1 MLSPFPSLSPQ
12 QLVSHTKDSNQQKR
26 RRHRKEKLT
35 KTIAILATKMVANG
49 GIRAGASSASNYVPL
64 TDGLTT
70 EEAQTVRIP
79 RLDDNAFNGK
89 NPMANLARQ
98 WMGSGNV
105 KGNFNPVR
113 AILSSMMHSLF
124 GSFGSNNINADEE
137 DALNNYDE
145 ILIEEETEDA
155 CMGSPRENRR
165 NIIGNNKDNNK
176 DNNEICL
183 RIQGA
188 DLRRFDKYK
197 KRLHLTTAP
206 SWYKK
211 RTLKQKCIE
220 VGWVS
225 IPSHLLLYTMH
236 HWSCRGYTESSLI

>member
-1 MLSPFPSLSPQ
+1 M
-12 QLVSHTKDSNQQKR
+12 H
-26 RRHRKEKLT
+26 
-35 KTIAILATKMVANG
+35 
-49 GIRAGASSASNYVPL
+49 SSA
-64 TDGLTT
+64 
-70 EEAQTVRIP
+70 
-79 RLDDNAFNGK
+79 K
-89 NPMANLARQ
+89 NLMADLARW

-113 AILSSMMHSLF
+113 AILLSVMHSLF
-124 GSFGSNNINADEE
+124 GSFGNNNVDADEE

-145 ILIEEETEDA
+145 ILIEEETEDV
-155 CMGSPRENRR
+155 CMGSPRENRC
-165 NIIGNNKDNNK
+165 NIIGKNKDDNENDNK
-176 DNNEICL
+176 ICL

-206 SWYKK
+206 PWYK
-211 RTLKQKCIE
+211 RCTLKQECIE

-236 HWSCRGYTESSLI
+236 HWRCRDYTGSSLI

>member
-1 MLSPFPSLSPQ
+1 MLIVAS
-12 QLVSHTKDSNQQKR
+12 
-26 RRHRKEKLT
+26 
-35 KTIAILATKMVANG
+35 KMVAKNA
-49 GIRAGASSASNYVPL
+49 GICFGASSASNYVPL

-70 EEAQTVRIP
+70 KEAQTVRIA
-79 RLDDNAFNGK
+79 RLDNAIVGN
-89 NPMANLARQ
+89 NPTAKLARRC
-98 WMGSGNV
+98 MGSGDIE
-105 KGNFNPVR
+105 GDFNPMR
-113 AILSSMMHSLF
+113 AILLSMMHSLF
-124 GSFGSNNINADEE
+124 GSFGNNNVDADEE

-155 CMGSPRENRR
+155 CMGSPRENRC
-165 NIIGNNKDNNK
+165 NIIGNNEDDNK

-206 SWYKK
+206 PWYKR
-211 RTLKQKCIE
+211 RTLKQECIE

-225 IPSHLLLYTMH
+225 IPYHLLLYTMH
-236 HWSCRGYTESSLI
+236 LWSCRNYTRSSLI

>member
-12 QLVSHTKDSNQQKR
+12 QLVSHTKDSNQRKR
-26 RRHRKEKLT
+26 RRHRKGKWT
-35 KTIAILATKMVANG
+35 KTMAILATKTVANG
-49 GIRAGASSASNYVPL
+49 GICSGASSASNYVPL
-64 TDGLTT
+64 TDGLTAK
-70 EEAQTVRIP
+70 EAQTVWIP
-79 RLDDNAFNGK
+79 RLDDNAFIGK
-89 NPMANLARQ
+89 NLMANLARW
-98 WMGSGNV
+98 WMGSGSV

-113 AILSSMMHSLF
+113 TILLSVMHSLF
-124 GSFGSNNINADEE
+124 GSFGNNNLDADEE

-145 ILIEEETEDA
+145 ILIEEDTEDV

-165 NIIGNNKDNNK
+165 NIIGNNKDDNK
-176 DNNEICL
+176 DNNKICL

-188 DLRRFDKYK
+188 DLRRFKKDK
-197 KRLHLTTAP
+197 KRPHLTTALP
-206 SWYKK
+206 WYK
-211 RTLKQKCIE
+211 RQMLKQECIE